1 MLTILPVPT
10 TKISADCRRQD
21 DKYRD
26 FGTFNRVLETLLKH
40 LRGAAGKT
48 AMSGV
53 FSSLLM
59 VDKCNQM

>member
-1 MLTILPVPT
+1 MLTILPVLT
-10 TKISADCRRQD
+10 TEIFANQRRKADE
-21 DKYRD
+21 YRD